1 MLELSK
7 EEIETVQKV
16 ADSIL
21 NEFENTPENLIPILQ
36 NLQDRLQYVP
46 GPAMEKV
53 AESLDIPEVDVFEVV
68 TFYNQFRLYPPGEN
82 QFKVCMGTACYMVG
96 GEIALDSFER
106 RLDIKE
112 GETTED
118 RKYGLERVACVGCC
132 SMAPVVVVND
142 KIEGH
147 VTPTRVDGLLFSHD
161 EDKKEN
167 NTDEKSDDKPKEGEE
182 K

>member
-7 EEIETVQKV
+7 EEKENVLKETE
-16 ADSIL
+16 DIL
-21 NEFENTPENLIPILQ
+21 EKQEKNPEKLIPILQ
-36 NLQDRLQYVP
+36 KLQDKLDYLP
-46 GPAMEKV
+46 GPAMKMV
-53 AESLDIPEVDVFEVV
+53 ADALNIPEVDVYEVT
-68 TFYNQFRLYPPGEN
+68 TFYNQFRLYPPGET

-106 RLDIKE
+106 RLEVSE
-112 GETTED
+112 GETTSD

-147 VTPTRVDGLLFSHD
+147 VTPTRVDGLLFSHESD
-161 EDKKEN
+161 ENDKETTNKIS
-167 NTDEKSDDKPKEGEE
+167 TEE
-182 K
+182 S